1 MCGRRTCMLLT
12 VRATEQAAGQIEFL
26 HDSRCTAQSVGVDG
40 LISGSA
46 TVRCSCTSSDVQ
58 KDDSY
63 TGRGRVERRGRDLGL
78 RRCDRVAVEQQFYA
92 D

>member
-12 VRATEQAAGQIEFL
+12 VRTTEQAAGQIEFL

-46 TVRCSCTSSDVQ
+46 TVRRLV
-58 KDDSY
+58 Y
-63 TGRGRVERRGRDLGL
+63 LL
-78 RRCDRVAVEQQFYA
+78 
-92 D
+92 